1 MVTASKDTGQ
11 QGDRKERIFICSPLR
26 PRSHDPV
33 EAERELQANLDRA
46 RRACRLVSDLGATP
60 YCPHIYATQFLD
72 DSVQSERER
81 GLEIGCEWLE
91 MADEVWVFSEHISE
105 GMASEIAL
113 ASKMNKPVRMI
124 CESEGL
130 MQRLA
135 KMKHNNGRERR
146 RL

>member
-1 MVTASKDTGQ
+1 MVAASKDRGQ
-11 QGDRKERIFICSPLR
+11 QSKIPERIFICSPLR

-33 EAERELQANLDRA
+33 EAERELKANLDRA
-46 RRACRLVSDLGATP
+46 RRACRLVSDIGATP
-60 YCPHIYATQFLD
+60 YAPHLYATQFLD
-72 DSVQSERER
+72 DSIQEERER
-81 GLEIGCEWLE
+81 GLALGKEWLR

-130 MQRLA
+130 MRTLI
-135 KMKHNNGRERR
+135 KDIHNNSKERR